1 MKENI
6 VKGQYYR
13 VLKDK
18 AAQEYDRYS
27 FVTAAEDVKMDD
39 GTDIVAL
46 ITGMKQEI
54 AILQQQVASLQ
65 GQGDGN

>member
-18 AAQEYDRYS
+18 TTQEYDRYS

-39 GTDIVAL
+39 GSDIATL
-46 ITGMKQEI
+46 INSMKQEI
-54 AILQQQVASLQ
+54 ATLQQQVTSLQ
-65 GQGDGN
+65 SGSN

>member
-18 AAQEYDRYS
+18 ATQEYDRYS

-39 GTDIVAL
+39 GTDIVTL